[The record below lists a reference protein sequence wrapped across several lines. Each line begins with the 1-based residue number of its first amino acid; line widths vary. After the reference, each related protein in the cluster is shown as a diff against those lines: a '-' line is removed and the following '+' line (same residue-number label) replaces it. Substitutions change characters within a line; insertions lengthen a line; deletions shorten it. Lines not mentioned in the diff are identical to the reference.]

1 MAASPEHEQR
11 LEQYVVG
18 RGLTTEDELKEARR
32 LLNQAEKEGRGMSL
46 TEALVKAGGLTES
59 QARRILA
66 LLAKEPSAPAPPS
79 AGEEA
84 AAPKLTI
91 PGIQILEKVGRGSQA
106 IVFRGRQVSVDRIVA
121 VKVMLTKTA
130 RDPQA
135 RQRFVQ
141 EARAA
146 AKLSHNNIV
155 QAIDAGETPE
165 GYPYFIQEFVDGTTV
180 YDLLKERGGPLPE
193 ERALEI
199 IIHMAEALAHAHSR
213 GFIHRDVKPKN
224 IMLTKEGLAK
234 LADMG
239 LARQVA
245 DVDVEELGK
254 AFGTPY
260 YIAPE
265 QVVGSAKI
273 DFRAD
278 IYSLGA
284 TFYEM
289 LTGRPPFTAP
299 TPQQVMQKHV
309 TSPLIPP
316 DHVNK
321 ALSAGVSEVIEVM
334 MAKRPADRYK
344 STEDLLV
351 DLRTVAGDQPP
362 RIARE
367 RVDREDKW
375 MESLAE
381 GKGVRE
387 QEEESPPPPPL
398 NPFAVNQLTI
408 ILIVFLTVA
417 ILLHILRWVI

>member
-1 MAASPEHEQR
+1 MAPDNEQR
-11 LEQYVVG
+11 VEQYVIG
-18 RGLTTEDELKEARR
+18 RGLATEEELRDARR
-32 LLNQAEKEGRGMSL
+32 LLNQAEKEGRSMSL
-46 TEALVKAGGLTES
+46 TEALVKAGGLTPS

-66 LLAKEPSAPAPPS
+66 QIEKEPAGPAAPAS
-79 AGEEA
+79 DDA
-84 AAPKLTI
+84 ALPKITV
-91 PGIQILEKVGRGSQA
+91 PGIQLLEKIGRGSQA
-106 IVFRGRQVSVDRIVA
+106 IVYKGRQVSVDRIVA
-121 VKVMLTKTA
+121 VKVLLSKAA

-165 GYPYFIQEFVDGTTV
+165 GFPYFVQEFIDGTTV
-180 YDLLKERGGPLPE
+180 YDLMKESGGPLPE

-199 IIHMAEALAHAHSR
+199 TTHIAEALVHAHSR

-224 IMLTKEGLAK
+224 IMLTKEGVAK

-239 LARQVA
+239 LARQVTEV
-245 DVDVEELGK
+245 DVDEIGK

-284 TFYEM
+284 AFYEM
-289 LTGRPPFTAP
+289 LTGRPPFTAA

-309 TSPLIPP
+309 TAALVPP

-321 ALSAGVSEVIEVM
+321 NLSAGVSEVVEVM
-334 MAKRPADRYK
+334 MSKRPNDRYK

-351 DLRTVAGDQPP
+351 DLRAVAGGEPP
-362 RIARE
+362 RIACE
-367 RVDREDKW
+367 RVGKQDAW
-375 MESLAE
+375 MEQLAE
-381 GKGVRE
+381 GKGVHE
-387 QEEESPPPPPL
+387 VEKESPPPPPPS
-398 NPFAVNQLTI
+398 PFAVNQLTI
-408 ILIVFLTVA
+408 ILIALLAMA
-417 ILLHILRWVI
+417 ILLHILRWVV

>member
-1 MAASPEHEQR
+1 MAVAHENEQR
-11 LEQYVVG
+11 VEQYVVG
-18 RGLTTEDELKEARR
+18 RGLVTEQELREACR

-46 TEALVKAGGLTES
+46 TEALVKAGGLTPS

-66 LLAKEPSAPAPPS
+66 LVEKEEAGSEPAPAS
-79 AGEEA
+79 QDT
-84 AAPKLTI
+84 AAPKITV
-91 PGIQILEKVGRGSQA
+91 PGIQLLEKIGRGSQA
-106 IVFRGRQVSVDRIVA
+106 IVYRGRQLSVDRIVA
-121 VKVMLTKTA
+121 VKVLLSQAA

-165 GYPYFIQEFVDGTTV
+165 GYPYFVQEFVDGTTV
-180 YDLLKERGGPLPE
+180 YDLMKEQGGPLPE

-199 IIHMAEALAHAHSR
+199 IIHIAEALAHAHSR
-213 GFIHRDVKPKN
+213 GFIHRDVKPRN
-224 IMLTKEGLAK
+224 IMLTKEGVAK

-245 DVDVEELGK
+245 DVDIEEIGK

-265 QVVGSAKI
+265 QVLGSAKI

-284 TFYEM
+284 AFYEM
-289 LTGRPPFTAP
+289 LTGRPPFTAL

-309 TSPLIPP
+309 TAALVPP

-321 ALSAGVSEVIEVM
+321 NLSAGVSEVVEVM
-334 MAKRPADRYK
+334 MSKRPNDRYK

-351 DLRTVAGDQPP
+351 DLRAVAGGEPP

-367 RVDREDKW
+367 RVGKQGEW
-375 MESLAE
+375 MEQLAE
-381 GKGVRE
+381 GKGVHE
-387 QEEESPPPPPL
+387 DGEEPTPPPPAS
-398 NPFAVNQLTI
+398 PFAISQLTI
-408 ILIVFLTVA
+408 ILIVLLAMA

>member
-32 LLNQAEKEGRGMSL
+32 LLNQAEKEGRGVSL

-121 VKVMLTKTA
+121 VNVMLTKTA

-321 ALSAGVSEVIEVM
+321 ALSAGVSEVVEVM

-351 DLRTVAGDQPP
+351 DLRTVAGGQPP

-398 NPFAVNQLTI
+398 NPFAVNQFTI
-408 ILIVFLTVA
+408 ILIVLLAVA

>member
-84 AAPKLTI
+84 AAPNLTI